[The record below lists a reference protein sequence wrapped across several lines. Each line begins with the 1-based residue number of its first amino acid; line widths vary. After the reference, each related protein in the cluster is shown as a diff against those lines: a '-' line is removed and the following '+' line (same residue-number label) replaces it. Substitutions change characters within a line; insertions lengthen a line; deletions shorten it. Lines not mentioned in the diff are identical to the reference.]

1 VFFDRSTDTQN
12 GIEVVRDD
20 IEELCEKQIKRAQF
34 GLQKLNEIKNNANI
48 A

>member
-1 VFFDRSTDTQN
+1 
-12 GIEVVRDD
+12 VRND